1 MANASTQRSLGVL
14 GEKRGCRGLMA
25 QGCGAHART
34 HSHAGVARSH
44 TKGSEGGGENKELPS
59 SLQKFSKQINC
70 NRKRFADTKWWRW
83 PGVLWRHCSAAG
95 GRRRASLLVFAEK
108 KHFSSSGPS
117 AVEPEPIQL
126 LWGAFRV
133 VVVLLKEVVST
144 HSLRFSLSQ
153 WSNSVWSSQRQL
165 TSRLF
170 GLSWCNKI

>member
-108 KHFSSSGPS
+108 KTLFLLRSFCRRARAHPAFVRCVQGRRRLVKRSRFHSQSS
-117 AVEPEPIQL
+117 
-126 LWGAFRV
+126 F
-133 VVVLLKEVVST
+133 
-144 HSLRFSLSQ
+144 
-153 WSNSVWSSQRQL
+153 
-165 TSRLF
+165 
-170 GLSWCNKI
+170 